1 MQEITLT
8 KIIEMESKISNLLL
22 ISIDDCIDTINDGD
36 GVRLEGKINVSGKAK
51 TESGDKE
58 FSDYI
63 DLDIFLSYEEIIDRN
78 VLNVKVDD
86 FNYKVEENKLN
97 VNVILKL
104 EGIKEIETTFL
115 AKEDNELISKKEI
128 EEENEYKGEMNL
140 DREENEAYL
149 NSEVIVSEE
158 KDELEQI
165 NDKEMEIMNNEEARI
180 IKDETVEES
189 KIDVKKSLLKSVFSS
204 RKAKEEVS
212 WKLHCVKN
220 ETTYEEIAA
229 KYNVNLNKLISINKN
244 EKIEEGK
251 LIFLPME

>member
-8 KIIEMESKISNLLL
+8 KIIEMESKISSLLL
-22 ISIDDCIDTINDGD
+22 ISIDDCIDTINDSD

-51 TESGDKE
+51 TEVGDKD
-58 FSDYI
+58 FFDYI
-63 DLDIFLSYEEIIDRN
+63 ELDIFLAYEEIIDRN
-78 VLNVKVDD
+78 ALNVTVDD
-86 FNYKVEENKLN
+86 FNYKIDENKLN

-115 AKEDNELISKKEI
+115 TQENNELISKKEI

-149 NSEVIVSEE
+149 DNEVTVNEQ
-158 KDELEQI
+158 KDELEEI
-165 NDKEMEIMNNEEARI
+165 NDREMKIMNNEEEKI
-180 IKDETVEES
+180 IEEEIKEEP
-189 KIDVKKSLLKSVFSS
+189 KIDIKRSLLKSVFAN

-220 ETTYEEIAA
+220 ETTYEEIAT

-244 EKIEEGK
+244 EKLEEGK

>member
-8 KIIEMESKISNLLL
+8 KIIEMENEISNLLL
-22 ISIDDCIDTINDGD
+22 ISIDDNIDTINDND
-36 GVRLEGKINVSGKAK
+36 GVRLEGKINISGKAK
-51 TESGDKE
+51 IEETEKE
-58 FSDYI
+58 FFDYI
-63 DLDIFLSYEEIIDRN
+63 DLDIFLGYEEIIDRN
-78 VLNVKVDD
+78 VLNVMVDD
-86 FNYKVEENKLN
+86 FNYKIDKNKLC

-140 DREENEAYL
+140 DREENDAYL
-149 NSEVIVSEE
+149 NEEVTVVDE
-158 KDELEQI
+158 KDELEEL
-165 NDKEMEIMNNEEARI
+165 NEREMKIMNSEEEKI
-180 IKDETVEES
+180 IEIEEEKEIKKD
-189 KIDVKKSLLKSVFSS
+189 IKKSLLKSVFANK
-204 RKAKEEVS
+204 RAKEEVS

-229 KYNVNLNKLISINKN
+229 KYNINLDKLIAINKN
-244 EKIEEGK
+244 EKLKEGK

>member
-8 KIIEMESKISNLLL
+8 KIIEIESKISSLLL
-22 ISIDDCIDTINDGD
+22 ISIDDCIDTINDSD

-51 TESGDKE
+51 TEVGDKG
-58 FSDYI
+58 FFDYI
-63 DLDIFLSYEEIIDRN
+63 DLDIFLAYEEIIDRN
-78 VLNVKVDD
+78 ALNVTVED
-86 FNYKVEENKLN
+86 FNYKIDENKLN

-115 AKEDNELISKKEI
+115 TQENNELISKKEI

-140 DREENEAYL
+140 DREENEDYL
-149 NSEVIVSEE
+149 NNEVTVNEQ
-158 KDELEQI
+158 KDELEEI
-165 NDKEMEIMNNEEARI
+165 NDREMKIMNNEEEKI
-180 IKDETVEES
+180 IEEEIKEKT
-189 KIDVKKSLLKSVFSS
+189 KIDIKRSLLKSVFAN

-220 ETTYEEIAA
+220 ESTYEEIAE
-229 KYNVNLNKLISINKN
+229 KYKVNLNKLISINKN
-244 EKIEEGK
+244 EKLEEGK